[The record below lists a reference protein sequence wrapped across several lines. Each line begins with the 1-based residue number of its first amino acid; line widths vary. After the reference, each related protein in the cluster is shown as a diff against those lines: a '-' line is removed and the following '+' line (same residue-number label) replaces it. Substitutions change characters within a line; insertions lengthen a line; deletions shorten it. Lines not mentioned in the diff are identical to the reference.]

1 MLGNTRQMRVWAA
14 AEPVSMRHYA
24 ELAVMQSSSR
34 VAATATVHYG
44 LGSA

>member
-1 MLGNTRQMRVWAA
+1 MLTPTRQMRVWAC
-14 AEPVSMRHYA
+14 AEPVNMGNYA